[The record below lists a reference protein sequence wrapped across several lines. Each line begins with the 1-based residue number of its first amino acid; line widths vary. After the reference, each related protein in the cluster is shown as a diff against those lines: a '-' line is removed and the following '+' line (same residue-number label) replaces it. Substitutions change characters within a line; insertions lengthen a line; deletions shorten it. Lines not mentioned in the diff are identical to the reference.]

1 MEKEELAG
9 FHRIGSQDLSDEAA
23 LEQRFHHDEDVNN
36 VSGPA
41 VGGGGS
47 GEKLGLHCLWRGGK
61 DAKQGT
67 QEHDWQ
73 GLRGPVGTGGFFSA
87 DGGPLVGSEERNHLP
102 GRFGPTSL
110 SAV

>member
-1 MEKEELAG
+1 MQFREMEKEELAG
-9 FHRIGSQDLSDEAA
+9 FRRIGSQDLSD
-23 LEQRFHHDEDVNN
+23 EQRFHHDEDVNN

-41 VGGGGS
+41 GGS
-47 GEKLGLHCLWRGGK
+47 GEKLGLHCPWRGGK
-61 DAKQGT
+61 DAAQGT
-67 QEHDWQ
+67 QEDDWQ

-102 GRFGPTSL
+102 GRFGPTPL